1 MAQTT
6 LSKPSWSQQLYAAF
20 DMFEMDDKQGC
31 ISILQA
37 VLSEPSVP
45 RYWRIQALV
54 ALATAVDDW
63 YDAEEYQQEAEI
75 LYRSTRN
82 LFPRGCDTDMDTL
95 LARNRILLDHLALE
109 LDDTMPDVIR
119 ALREQE
125 EGEEQETD
133 GEEPN
138 TSGDDDDD
146 DDKDSEDDG
155 PDDGRDADSAH
166 DEEDEAGP

>member
-6 LSKPSWSQQLYAAF
+6 LSNPSWSQQLYAAF

-37 VLSEPSVP
+37 ILSEPSVP

-75 LYRSTRN
+75 LYRSTRI

-95 LARNRILLDHLALE
+95 L
-109 LDDTMPDVIR
+109 
-119 ALREQE
+119 
-125 EGEEQETD
+125 
-133 GEEPN
+133 
-138 TSGDDDDD
+138 
-146 DDKDSEDDG
+146 
-155 PDDGRDADSAH
+155 
-166 DEEDEAGP
+166 

>member
-37 VLSEPSVP
+37 ILSEPSVP

-63 YDAEEYQQEAEI
+63 YDAEV
-75 LYRSTRN
+75 RSI
-82 LFPRGCDTDMDTL
+82 CQ
-95 LARNRILLDHLALE
+95 I
-109 LDDTMPDVIR
+109 
-119 ALREQE
+119 
-125 EGEEQETD
+125 
-133 GEEPN
+133 
-138 TSGDDDDD
+138 
-146 DDKDSEDDG
+146 
-155 PDDGRDADSAH
+155 
-166 DEEDEAGP
+166 

>member
-37 VLSEPSVP
+37 ILSEPSVP

-63 YDAEEYQQEAEI
+63 YDAEEAEI
-75 LYRSTRN
+75 LYRSTRI

-133 GEEPN
+133 GEEPD
-138 TSGDDDDD
+138 TTGDDEDDD
-146 DDKDSEDDG
+146 EDDDDSEDDG
-155 PDDGRDADSAH
+155 PDDGRDADSGH